1 MGGRT
6 RDGGTADVALKRR
19 ACAETVD
26 WRTKE
31 SLTPNSEG
39 ARLQGPENAKEMRCL
54 KGVNLNDIKSL
65 IAGGEGGIRTHGT
78 VTRTTVFETAPSQM
92 RIGEGKRGGCSP

>member
-1 MGGRT
+1 MVLLT
-6 RDGGTADVALKRR
+6 WPLRDELVQRR
-19 ACAETVD
+19 SIGA
-26 WRTKE
+26 RK
-31 SLTPNSEG
+31 SLSAASSDE

-54 KGVNLNDIKSL
+54 KGVNINDIKSL